1 MHTVMEPLGCRLEVL
16 AETYVLHIRG
26 EVDLATAHVLDESLE
41 PIVGNGRH
49 VVLDMSELH
58 YIDGSGLRF
67 LFLAEQRSR
76 ASGKRV
82 LVVGASP
89 VIRRLL
95 EIVDLDIRV
104 LPTVADALERLRGA
118 GEDIVVSLAAGG

>member
-1 MHTVMEPLGCRLEVL
+1 MSP
-16 AETYVLHIRG
+16 
-26 EVDLATAHVLDESLE
+26 DL
-41 PIVGNGRH
+41 
-49 VVLDMSELH
+49 SELH

-67 LFLAEQRSR
+67 LFLAQQRSR
-76 ASGKRV
+76 ASGKTV

-104 LPTVADALERLRGA
+104 LPTVADALERLRRRRP
-118 GEDIVVSLAAGG
+118 EDIVVLAAGG